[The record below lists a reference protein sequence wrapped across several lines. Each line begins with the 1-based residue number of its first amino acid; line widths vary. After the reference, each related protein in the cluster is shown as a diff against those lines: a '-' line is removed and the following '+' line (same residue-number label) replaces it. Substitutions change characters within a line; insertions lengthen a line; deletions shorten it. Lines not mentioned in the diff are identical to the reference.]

1 MALRDVVGGHGEDG
15 LMVGLMA
22 FEAFSNLNN
31 SIIAEP
37 LNSSDIPGVGTI
49 VVGKRVVFS

>member
-1 MALRDVVGGHGEDG
+1 MWLSGDGEDG

>member
-1 MALRDVVGGHGEDG
+1 MWLSGHGEDG

-31 SIIAEP
+31 SMIAEP
-37 LNSSDIPGVGTI
+37 LNSSDIPQ
-49 VVGKRVVFS
+49 